1 MWTHV
6 HQKRHVHNCFVTI
19 KTRNNPNFANS
30 RVNGIFG
37 ILVPWNTTEQG
48 LQPGTIN
55 IWGWKSFCWE
65 LGGRCLLCII
75 GCIAASVAS
84 TRQTPVVATLTLW
97 QPKMSPALPPGGAKS
112 LLVEKLYTVMET
124 NVCCHLRQPGW
135 TSQHNVEQKQQML
148 KELYSET
155 DRTVWDVWRENTLR
169 EKGRGV
175 DWGTQ
180 RAPGKLFMFYYV
192 TWLVVPWVGHLVII
206 CQVYDLCI
214 FLYGCYTKM
223 FLNMF
228 ILLWQ

>member
-6 HQKRHVHNCFVTI
+6 HQKRHVHNCFFVTI

-37 ILVPWNTTEQG
+37 ILVPLNTTEQG

-155 DRTVWDVWRENTLR
+155 EQCEKSGGRTPSGRREGVLTGAR
-169 EKGRGV
+169 RGRLASYSCSITWLG
-175 DWGTQ
+175 WWFRGW
-180 RAPGKLFMFYYV
+180 V
-192 TWLVVPWVGHLVII
+192 TWW
-206 CQVYDLCI
+206 
-214 FLYGCYTKM
+214 
-223 FLNMF
+223 
-228 ILLWQ
+228 